1 MEKFIQDGWNHN
13 RHYHNLILEQCQPTM
28 NSALDVGCGEGLLAQ
43 VLSTR
48 GLTVTGIDANDDVLA
63 TARRRECG
71 VRWVQGD
78 VLTHDLGERQFNF
91 VTAVA
96 TVHHLPEFEAA
107 LARLRS
113 LVSPGGTLVILGLAR
128 STTAVDFVYDVVG
141 AVQHRFY
148 AKLRDHVEDS
158 APKKFEFPLTYR
170 QVRTQARSCLP
181 GCSFRRLPLFRYLLV
196 WNHS

>member
-13 RHYHNLILEQCQPTM
+13 RQYHGLILEQCQPTM

-43 VLSTR
+43 VLSDR

-78 VLTHDLGERQFNF
+78 VLTHDFGERQFNF

-107 LARLRS
+107 LARLCS
-113 LVSPGGTLVILGLAR
+113 LVSPGWHVGNPRFSQEYDHSRLCLRCCR
-128 STTAVDFVYDVVG
+128 SS
-141 AVQHRFY
+141 
-148 AKLRDHVEDS
+148 S
-158 APKKFEFPLTYR
+158 APVLCKAP
-170 QVRTQARSCLP
+170 
-181 GCSFRRLPLFRYLLV
+181 
-196 WNHS
+196 

>member
-1 MEKFIQDGWNHN
+1 MEKPIQHGWNHN

-43 VLSTR
+43 VLSAR
-48 GLTVTGIDANDDVLA
+48 GLTVTGIDANDDVLV

-78 VLTHDLGERQFNF
+78 ALTHDFGERQFNF

-96 TVHHLPEFEAA
+96 TVHHFPEFEAA

-113 LVSPGGTLVILGLAR
+113 LVSPGGTLVILGLAK
-128 STTAVDFVYDVVG
+128 STTTVDFVYDVIG

-148 AKLRDHVEDS
+148 TKLRDYVEDS
-158 APKKFEFPLTYR
+158 APKKFEFPLTYQ
-170 QVRTQARSCLP
+170 QVRTQAHSCLP